1 MKFYR
6 KIKQTKQDTQETV
19 AANTKAEEDKR
30 KGEVIKTAKN
40 IPGFIRK
47 ERKNNDEFKY
57 KKIKERKNYGKK

>member
-47 ERKNNDEFKY
+47 ERKNKF
-57 KKIKERKNYGKK
+57 